1 VKVDWAECAAVAVL
15 SVSVVATGLVVVAAK
30 HESRRL
36 FAELEEL
43 KRETDR
49 LEIDWWRLQ
58 IEQSTFATHPRV
70 ETLARERLELR
81 PPSDAQIVIIARP
94 EQ

>member
-1 VKVDWAECAAVAVL
+1 MRVNWAECAVVAVL
-15 SVSVVATGLVVVAAK
+15 SAGVAATGLWVVAAK
-30 HESRRL
+30 HQARQL

-49 LEIDWWRLQ
+49 LDIDWGRLQ

-70 ETLARERLELR
+70 ETLARERLELG

-94 EQ
+94 AE

>member
-1 VKVDWAECAAVAVL
+1 MKLDWAECAAVTVL
-15 SVSVVATGLVVVAAK
+15 SVSVVGTGLKIVAAK
-30 HESRRL
+30 HEARQL
-36 FAELEEL
+36 FVELEEL

-49 LEIDWWRLQ
+49 LEIDWGRLQ

-70 ETLARERLELR
+70 EALARERLELA
-81 PPSDAQIVIIARP
+81 PPSDAQVVIIARP

>member
-1 VKVDWAECAAVAVL
+1 MRLVFAECAAVAVL
-15 SVSVVATGLVVVAAK
+15 SASVVGTGLWVVAAR
-30 HESRRL
+30 HEARQR

-49 LEIDWWRLQ
+49 LEIDWGRLQ

-70 ETLARERLELR
+70 ETLARERLELA

-94 EQ
+94 EP

>member
-1 VKVDWAECAAVAVL
+1 
-15 SVSVVATGLVVVAAK
+15 
-30 HESRRL
+30 L

-49 LEIDWWRLQ
+49 LEIDWGRLQ

-70 ETLARERLELR
+70 ETLARERLALA
-81 PPSDAQIVIIARP
+81 PPRETQIVILARP

>member
-1 VKVDWAECAAVAVL
+1 MKLDWTECVAVAVL
-15 SVSVVATGLVVVAAK
+15 AASVVGSGLMVVAAK
-30 HESRRL
+30 HEARQL

-49 LEIDWWRLQ
+49 LEIDWGRLQ

-70 ETLARERLELR
+70 ETLARDRLELK
-81 PPSDAQIVIIARP
+81 PPSDAQVVVISRP
-94 EQ
+94 GP